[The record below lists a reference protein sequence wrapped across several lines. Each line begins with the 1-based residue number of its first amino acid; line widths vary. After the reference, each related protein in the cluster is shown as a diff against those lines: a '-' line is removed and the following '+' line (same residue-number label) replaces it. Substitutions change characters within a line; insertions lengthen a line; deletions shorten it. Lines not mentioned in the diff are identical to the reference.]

1 MPRKVPKGTGSN
13 QSWICRSCSLRAS
26 RKRIDLPEPEGLICN
41 ETGEFAK
48 IIITNASQCW
58 YLHKH
63 NSAIL
68 PCKKIHSD
76 DASTAM

>member
-13 QSWICRSCSLRAS
+13 ESWICRSCSLRAS

-48 IIITNASQCW
+48 IIITNASQC
-58 YLHKH
+58 
-63 NSAIL
+63 
-68 PCKKIHSD
+68 
-76 DASTAM
+76 